1 MVDHVDASNV
11 PEELQFTTA
20 KAEYPLDFRVNSNL
34 EIQVRKEDMIV
45 RNFETAYAAMLFA
58 KAVSPKRAYLTRH
71 AGEHGWTLRYYCA
84 A

>member
-1 MVDHVDASNV
+1 MCLGRA
-11 PEELQFTTA
+11 
-20 KAEYPLDFRVNSNL
+20 
-34 EIQVRKEDMIV
+34 QVRKEDMIV
-45 RNFETAYAAMLFA
+45 RNFETAYAAILFA